1 MARYLDDGEVQI
13 DNSTQVHFRN
23 AFQQLIMI
31 AALNVGTLLRANS
44 YSIISFQIG
53 LLLGLASRLIGVR
66 TWQGKAPRLS
76 GGAFAKGFRG
86 TKAMRIVSASR
97 SGSLSVLVDLA
108 LRQLREGLVSLLFL
122 GERRF

>member
-1 MARYLDDGEVQI
+1 MTLCPPPSRIARKYSLI
-13 DNSTQVHFRN
+13 RNSSS
-23 AFQQLIMI
+23 
-31 AALNVGTLLRANS
+31 RANS

-53 LLLGLASRLIGVR
+53 LLLGLASRLR

-76 GGAFAKGFRG
+76 GGAFAKGFSG
-86 TKAMRIVSASR
+86 TKAMRIVSASQL
-97 SGSLSVLVDLA
+97 GSLSVLVDLA

>member
-53 LLLGLASRLIGVR
+53 LLLGLASRLR

-76 GGAFAKGFRG
+76 GGAFAKGFSG
-86 TKAMRIVSASR
+86 TKAMRIVSASQL
-97 SGSLSVLVDLA
+97 GSLSVLVDLA